1 MHLHCRGGET
11 LVSLD
16 LYEILALS
24 AAVIAILMLGTTHLR
39 VNLYFYALHTVVVA
53 MMAWLIGTFSSHH
66 DEMFMPQFFS
76 TLGIQLQA
84 HAVQAVFFGLFKGI
98 AVPIFLMRI
107 IKHIQAESDSGT
119 LLAPAIT
126 MHLSVLLL
134 GASYLLAAQLPGL
147 AGEADSRIG
156 AMAAMSLLFTGILLM
171 LTRRLAISQIIG
183 FLVMENGIYL
193 FALTQTSGMPMIV
206 EMGILLDVL
215 VGVMITGLLLFG
227 IKKSFEHID
236 VTQLTDLR
244 D

>member
-1 MHLHCRGGET
+1 M
-11 LVSLD
+11 SLD
-16 LYEILALS
+16 VYEILALS
-24 AAVIAILMLGTTHLR
+24 AAVVAILMLGTTHLR
-39 VNLYFYALHTVVVA
+39 VNLWFYAVHTVIVA
-53 MMAWLIGTFSSHH
+53 MEAWWIGTLSVHH
-66 DEMFMPQFFS
+66 DEMFMPQVFGPLNIS
-76 TLGIQLQA
+76 LQA

-98 AVPIFLMRI
+98 AVPVFLSRI
-107 IKHIQAESDSGT
+107 VRHIQVENDSGT
-119 LLAPAIT
+119 LLPTPLT

-134 GASYLLAAQLPGL
+134 GASYLLSAQLPGL
-147 AGEADSRIG
+147 GSEGDSRIG
-156 AMAAMSLLFTGILLM
+156 AMAGMSLLFTGILLM

-193 FALTQTSGMPMIV
+193 FALTQTFGMPMIV

>member
-1 MHLHCRGGET
+1 M
-11 LVSLD
+11 SLD

-24 AAVIAILMLGTTHLR
+24 AAVVAILMLGTTHLR
-39 VNLYFYALHTVVVA
+39 VNLWFYGIHTVIVA
-53 MMAWLIGTFSSHH
+53 MEAWLIGTFSTHH
-66 DEMFMPQFFS
+66 AEMFMPQFFAPLNIS
-76 TLGIQLQA
+76 LQA
-84 HAVQAVFFGLFKGI
+84 HAVQAVCFGLFKGI
-98 AVPIFLMRI
+98 AVPVFLMRI
-107 IKHIQAESDSGT
+107 IKHIQVESDSGT
-119 LLAPAIT
+119 LLPTALT

-134 GASYLLAAQLPGL
+134 GVSYLLAAQLPGL
-147 AGEADSRIG
+147 GVEGDSRIG
-156 AMAAMSLLFTGILLM
+156 ATAGMSLLFTGILLM

-193 FALTQTSGMPMIV
+193 FALTQTYGMPMIV

>member
-1 MHLHCRGGET
+1 M
-11 LVSLD
+11 SLD

-39 VNLYFYALHTVVVA
+39 VNLWFYGVHTVVVA
-53 MMAWLIGTFSSHH
+53 MMTWLIGTFSTHH
-66 DEMFMPQFFS
+66 DEMFMPQFFGPLNIS
-76 TLGIQLQA
+76 LQA
-84 HAVQAVFFGLFKGI
+84 HAVQAIFFGLFKGI
-98 AVPIFLMRI
+98 AVPLFLMRI
-107 IKHIQAESDSGT
+107 IRHIQVESDSGT
-119 LLAPAIT
+119 LLPTALT
-126 MHLSVLLL
+126 MHLNVLLL

-147 AGEADSRIG
+147 GVEGDSRIG
-156 AMAAMSLLFTGILLM
+156 AMAGMSLLFTGILLM

-193 FALTQTSGMPMIV
+193 FALTQTFGMPMIV

-236 VTQLTDLR
+236 VTQLTDLK